1 MKFWGSSGKT
11 LLFCKR
17 IRRRKMKQEEGS
29 FLEAGQSVSTNTA
42 DALCKLPECGLTDV
56 PAFLPDENTP

>member
-1 MKFWGSSGKT
+1 
-11 LLFCKR
+11 
-17 IRRRKMKQEEGS
+17 MKQEEGS
-29 FLEAGQSVSTNTA
+29 FLEAGQSVSANTV